1 MKSSF
6 LSILMAAAVMPLM
19 ADEPAPA
26 DPSTPAPA
34 PAKAADEKANDDK
47 AEDAK
52 PDDDHKAGSG
62 KLANRQDEL
71 SADVQQLAL
80 EQTVQKVI
88 DLLKE
93 CEDIMGEAT
102 ERLMDQD
109 TGGDTIGAQTEVIEK
124 ILEAAKARQQQQQGD
139 GQQQNQSQAGGA
151 MMDMLERMAG
161 KEQPGDQQGP
171 PKEGQQ
177 GGDTGGGGVH
187 GLSDTPNAS
196 GTGLAGDGKEEQR
209 RVPKAAGTA
218 GKALPEEFRG
228 ALDAY
233 NRGADKLAK

>member
-1 MKSSF
+1 MKHSL
-6 LSILMAAAVMPLM
+6 LSILMAAMVLPLA

-26 DPSTPAPA
+26 NP
-34 PAKAADEKANDDK
+34 PAKAADDK
-47 AEDAK
+47 TEAE
-52 PDDDHKAGSG
+52 PEEDHKAGSG
-62 KLANRQDEL
+62 KLATRQDEL

-109 TGGDTIGAQTEVIEK
+109 TGGKTIAAQTEVIEK

-139 GQQQNQSQAGGA
+139 GQQSQSQAGGA

-161 KEQPGDQQGP
+161 KEQAGDQQGP

-187 GLSDTPNAS
+187 GLSDTTNTA
-196 GTGLAGDGKEEQR
+196 GNGIAGDGKEEQR

-233 NRGADKLAK
+233 NRGADKLVK

>member
-1 MKSSF
+1 MKTRH
-6 LSILMAAAVMPLM
+6 LLAMMLVATAPLW
-19 ADEPAPA
+19 AEGDA
-26 DPSTPAPA
+26 A
-34 PAKAADEKANDDK
+34 PAKQAIAKADDTVVTA
-47 AEDAK
+47 
-52 PDDDHKAGSG
+52 DDDHKAGSG
-62 KLANRQDEL
+62 KLATRQDEL

-80 EQTVQKVI
+80 EQTVKKVI

-109 TGGDTIGAQTEVIEK
+109 TGGETIAAQTEVIEK
-124 ILEAAKARQQQQQGD
+124 ILEAAKARQQQSGQGQ
-139 GQQQNQSQAGGA
+139 GQDQSQSQAGGA

-161 KEQPGDQQGP
+161 KPQPGDQEGP
-171 PKEGQQ
+171 PKEGKQ

-187 GLSDTPNAS
+187 GLSDSANST
-196 GTGLAGDGKEEQR
+196 TGNGGDGKPEPR

>member
-1 MKSSF
+1 MKHSLLF
-6 LSILMAAAVMPLM
+6 ILMAAMIVPSI
-19 ADEPAPA
+19 ADKPAPA
-26 DPSTPAPA
+26 DLPAAP
-34 PAKAADEKANDDK
+34 PAKAAGDK
-47 AEDAK
+47 PEEVKPEED
-52 PDDDHKAGSG
+52 HQAGSG
-62 KLANRQDEL
+62 KLATRQDEL

-109 TGGDTIGAQTEVIEK
+109 TGGETIGAQTEVIEK
-124 ILEAAKARQQQQQGD
+124 ILEAAKARQQQQQQQGD
-139 GQQQNQSQAGGA
+139 GQQQSQAGGA

-161 KEQPGDQQGP
+161 KETAGDQQGP

-187 GLSDTPNAS
+187 GLSDTANT
-196 GTGLAGDGKEEQR
+196 GGNGLAGDGKEEQR

>member
-1 MKSSF
+1 MKARIF
-6 LSILMAAAVMPLM
+6 SILMVACTMPLM
-19 ADEPAPA
+19 ADEPAPEEGKA
-26 DPSTPAPA
+26 PPPPVTKPGVEPAA
-34 PAKAADEKANDDK
+34 TET
-47 AEDAK
+47 EE
-52 PDDDHKAGSG
+52 DHKTGSG
-62 KLANRQDEL
+62 KLATRQDEL

-93 CEDIMGEAT
+93 CEDLMGEAT

-109 TGGDTIGAQTEVIEK
+109 TGGETLAAQTEVIEK
-124 ILEAAKARQQQQQGD
+124 ILEAAKTRQQQGGD
-139 GQQQNQSQAGGA
+139 QNQNQSQAGSA

-161 KEQPGDQQGP
+161 KQQEGDQQGP
-171 PKEGQQ
+171 PKEGKQ

-187 GLSDTPNAS
+187 GLSDTPNGPDAS
-196 GTGLAGDGKEEQR
+196 IAGDGKEEQR